1 MMISKRLLPLLLAG
15 SMGITACNVEKPVK
29 TEGDGA
35 VASKDATPQNH
46 HTMDHGEMSLGPK
59 DQSFDLRFID
69 GMTPHHEGAV
79 EMSRQALKLSKR
91 PEILTLAQAIIDAQ
105 AKEIAQM
112 KEWRQSWYPDAS
124 PELVMWHEEMKHMMP
139 MTPEMR
145 QGMMMSGDLGPA
157 DEQFDQRFI
166 DAMIPHHEGAL
177 VMAQEALE
185 KSDRPQL
192 RQMAEAILQS
202 QTEEI
207 NQMKQWRK
215 SWYDR

>member
-1 MMISKRLLPLLLAG
+1 MIISKRLLSLLLAG
-15 SMGITACNVEKPVK
+15 SMGITACNAENPVK
-29 TEGDGA
+29 AAGDGA
-35 VASKDATPQNH
+35 VASKDATPQKPR
-46 HTMDHGEMSLGPK
+46 TMDHGAMSLGPR

-112 KEWRQSWYPDAS
+112 KVWRQSWYPDVS
-124 PELVMWHEEMKHMMP
+124 PELVMWHEEMKHMMA

-145 QGMMMSGDLGPA
+145 QGMMMSGDLGLA
-157 DEQFDQRFI
+157 DDQFDQRFI

-177 VMAQEALE
+177 VMAQDALE
-185 KSDRPQL
+185 KSDRPPI